1 MTTILGLYRGSMSL
15 KVPGDRK
22 LDPVDF
28 KLTVG
33 PETTSKFIK
42 LSVFLYHA
50 KHLVHFIQYCHSFN
64 ILASS
69 GL

>member
-22 LDPVDF
+22 LDPVNF

-42 LSVFLYHA
+42 LSVFTSVSCQTFGLFHPI
-50 KHLVHFIQYCHSFN
+50 LSFIQYSCF
-64 ILASS
+64 
-69 GL
+69 